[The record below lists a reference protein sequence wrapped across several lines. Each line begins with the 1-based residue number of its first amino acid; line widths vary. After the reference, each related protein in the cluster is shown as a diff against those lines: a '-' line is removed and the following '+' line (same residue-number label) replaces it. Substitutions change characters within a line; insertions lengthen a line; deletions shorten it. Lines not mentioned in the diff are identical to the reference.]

1 MCIEKYCLFLSV
13 RKYIQFYDMN
23 TEKNQQVKNGEN
35 RKLELE
41 VKKSAKVNLEQHS
54 FTWLLMGFVIVFAVT
69 FAVVEFTTFEQKEKK
84 EKKAQQQALDIPI
97 DILAPF
103 TIPEKKVVPPPPEA
117 KKIVDIIEIVED
129 EAEIEESELVS
140 IEEMG
145 EVVEI
150 SDNAN
155 IVVEEVIEEEQVFQ
169 VVEQQPEFPGG
180 MKALM
185 KYLQDNIS
193 YPRIS
198 RDNNSQGRSFI
209 RFVVNADGSI
219 EGVEVLKSSGDIYLD
234 KEAQRVV
241 SGMPKWSPGKQAG
254 KPVRVFFTLPV
265 VFRLQ

>member
-1 MCIEKYCLFLSV
+1 
-13 RKYIQFYDMN
+13 MN
-23 TEKNQQVKNGEN
+23 TEKNQQAKNGSDL
-35 RKLELE
+35 KLELE
-41 VKKSAKVNLEQHS
+41 VKKSAKANMEQNR
-54 FTWLLMGFVIVFAVT
+54 FLWLLMGCVIVFSVT
-69 FAVVEFTTFEQKEKK
+69 FAVIEWTTFEPKEKK
-84 EKKAQQQALDIPI
+84 EKKVQQQALDIPI
-97 DILAPF
+97 DILVPF

-185 KYLQDNIS
+185 KYLQENIN

-198 RDNNSQGRSFI
+198 RDNNSQGRAFI
-209 RFVVNADGSI
+209 RFVVNSDGSI
-219 EGVEVLKSSGDIYLD
+219 QGVEVLKSSGDIYLD
-234 KEAQRVV
+234 KEAVRVV
-241 SGMPKWSPGKQAG
+241 EGMPNWSPGKQAG

>member
-1 MCIEKYCLFLSV
+1 
-13 RKYIQFYDMN
+13 MN

-69 FAVVEFTTFEQKEKK
+69 FAVIEWTTFEKQEKK

-97 DILAPF
+97 DILVPF

-155 IVVEEVIEEEQVFQ
+155 IVVEEVVEEEQVFQ

-180 MKALM
+180 
-185 KYLQDNIS
+185 IS
-193 YPRIS
+193 PHLAHTVGIPRRIS
-198 RDNNSQGRSFI
+198 ARSMTSSCI
-209 RFVVNADGSI
+209 RV
-219 EGVEVLKSSGDIYLD
+219 
-234 KEAQRVV
+234 
-241 SGMPKWSPGKQAG
+241 
-254 KPVRVFFTLPV
+254 
-265 VFRLQ
+265 